1 MKIKALVPFST
12 GTISMEQYEV
22 KEVDEGDGRELIAA
36 GVAVE
41 IGGGSGG
48 GVLVVTDTNGTL
60 DKTWQEIADADIAVV
75 IVASENNTLHL
86 SVYNVSE
93 SNHGVSCIIMGRSGA
108 AERSYVA
115 SSADG
120 YPILG

>member
-22 KEVDEGDGRELIAA
+22 KEVTETIGEQLVAA

-48 GVLVVTDTNGTL
+48 GVLVVTDTDGTL
-60 DKTWQEIADADIAVV
+60 DKTWQEIHDAGFAVLWLDDGADI
-75 IVASENNTLHL
+75 L
-86 SVYNVSE
+86 SMDTCFYQDGEGYSVSFN
-93 SNHGVSCIIMGRSGA
+93 SLAYGDPILYR
-108 AERSYVA
+108 A
-115 SSADG
+115 SSASG
-120 YPILG
+120 YPTTSN